1 MAGSCCP
8 GLDGELE
15 SCCPGYA
22 QQHLFEPCIGHLEME
37 MATDPVLF
45 RLFPVY
51 VNIGGGLYQP
61 GLYTKGFV
69 MSHQF

>member
-1 MAGSCCP
+1 MVS
-8 GLDGELE
+8 
-15 SCCPGYA
+15 
-22 QQHLFEPCIGHLEME
+22 
-37 MATDPVLF
+37 F

>member
-22 QQHLFEPCIGHLEME
+22 QQHLFEPCIGDLEMVGSE
-37 MATDPVLF
+37 EKPRSHVSF
-45 RLFPVY
+45 RLFVCMY
-51 VNIGGGLYQP
+51 IGGGIILSSCILW
-61 GLYTKGFV
+61 GL
-69 MSHQF
+69 